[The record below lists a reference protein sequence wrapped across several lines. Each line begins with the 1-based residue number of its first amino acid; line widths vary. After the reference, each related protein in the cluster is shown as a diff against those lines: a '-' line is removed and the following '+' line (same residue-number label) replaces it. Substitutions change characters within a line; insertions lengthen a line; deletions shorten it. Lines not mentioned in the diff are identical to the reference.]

1 MYVVYVIDFYAVSW
15 IFCKTLKFFIRFS
28 AKFVE
33 LKKVY
38 GIFKDAF
45 LQLNGN
51 EPLILASATAFF
63 TLFSLTPILV
73 ILVNILGILF
83 RNNKIT
89 GALFQPIEK
98 VFGGETSEQ
107 IRSIVENV
115 KSFGGAWYITVGGF
129 IFLFFVA
136 TNLLN
141 IIKKSINRLWRI
153 QNSSSKRIKYNLRE
167 RLVGIL
173 MILSIGF
180 VFTISLL
187 LDTSVAFL
195 EGYLQELIPG
205 VEIILI
211 RTINIIFSILVVT
224 AWFTILYKIL
234 PDAIVHWKVAFVGG
248 LLTAVL
254 FTMGK
259 WILGQLL
266 DYSNMVS
273 IFGAFASVFFILLF
287 IFYSSLILYYGASFT
302 YGYANETNRP
312 IKPRKHS
319 DNYEV
324 KIVSPK

>member
-1 MYVVYVIDFYAVSW
+1 
-15 IFCKTLKFFIRFS
+15 
-28 AKFVE
+28 VE

-38 GIFKDAF
+38 GIFKNAF
-45 LQLNGN
+45 LQLKSN

-73 ILVNILGILF
+73 ILVNILSILF
-83 RNNKIT
+83 RNNKIPA
-89 GALFQPIEK
+89 ALFQPIEK

-107 IRSIVENV
+107 IRSVVENV

-141 IIKKSINRLWRI
+141 IIKKSINQLWHIR
-153 QNSSSKRIKYNLRE
+153 NSSSKRIKYNLRE

-173 MILSIGF
+173 LILSIGF

-195 EGYLQELIPG
+195 HGYLQELIPS
-205 VEIILI
+205 VDTFLI

-234 PDAIVHWKVAFVGG
+234 PDAIVHWKVALVGG

-254 FTMGK
+254 FTIGK

-302 YGYANETNRP
+302 YGYANETGRP
-312 IKPRKHS
+312 LKPRKHS

-324 KIVSPK
+324 KIVSSK